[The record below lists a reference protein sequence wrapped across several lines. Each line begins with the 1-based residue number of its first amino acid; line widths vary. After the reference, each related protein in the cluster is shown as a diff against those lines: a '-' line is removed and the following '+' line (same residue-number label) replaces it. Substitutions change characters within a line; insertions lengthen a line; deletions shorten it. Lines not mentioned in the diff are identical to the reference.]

1 MWLTLS
7 FSLSLSPFFNKNTW
21 QLNKYVRLRYTKK
34 KINLKFL
41 QNRAIIVFTNAI
53 VSSQFTQ
60 VIFTQFYRNE
70 ITPLPRNSRDDFY
83 LNNRIMQCFSFFL
96 CAYKNNTKVKVMYSN
111 DARFLLFLF
120 FFLSFNIV
128 KENSET
134 EITFARGLW

>member
-1 MWLTLS
+1 MWFT
-7 FSLSLSPFFNKNTW
+7 LSLSPFFNKNTW

-120 FFLSFNIV
+120 FFCLSTSLRKIA
-128 KENSET
+128 KPK
-134 EITFARGLW
+134 